1 MKLLKTQ
8 ESSEEFDLPAEAF
21 GDPVFVQGGT
31 KRSAGCAILVRSG
44 GRYKLFT
51 EGRDLVKFLE
61 GEGHF
66 KWARGELPFR
76 AGDTFLAEKT
86 GEYEINGKCVFI
98 AVRK

>member
-1 MKLLKTQ
+1 MKLLKT
-8 ESSEEFDLPAEAF
+8 EERSEELNFPAEKF
-21 GDPVFVQGGT
+21 GDPVTVQGGT
-31 KRSAGCAILVRSG
+31 KRTAGNAILVQSG
-44 GRYKLFT
+44 GRYKLFS
-51 EGRDLVKFLE
+51 EGRDLIKFLE

-86 GEYEINGKCVFI
+86 GEYEINGKCAFI